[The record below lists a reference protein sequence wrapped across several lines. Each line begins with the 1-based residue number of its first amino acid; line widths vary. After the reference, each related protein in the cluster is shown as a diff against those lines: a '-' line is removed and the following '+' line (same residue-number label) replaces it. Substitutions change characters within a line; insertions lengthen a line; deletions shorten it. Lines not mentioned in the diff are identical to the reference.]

1 MHTFNCIMKFKN
13 CFVFLDDADA
23 SDVQPP
29 DEKEILAKGLPL
41 LEFSPVNNHHTDN
54 SGKEIGERSHQYS
67 EKDGK
72 SERSTSKANN
82 GDQQKSNDKYSKY
95 KHDKKSSGKDEKS
108 SDKDKNRK
116 STDKEK
122 ERKSTDRE
130 KNKTITDREKD
141 RKSGDKEKDRKSGD
155 MEKDKKSTDKE
166 KYRKSTDKEKDKK
179 SMDKE
184 RDKRSSD
191 KEKDRK
197 SSDKGKDKKS
207 SDKEKDKKSSDKE
220 KDRKSSDKIYIAK
233 DKRVGER
240 PSSKSAEK
248 KDIKSHDKEDK
259 GKSSSKY
266 SSKSSG
272 HARSSHKDKDS
283 DNLKNR
289 DKENSDKDPASTMKK
304 IPKLSEKAQ
313 LEKSQAATS
322 KSPLVSLDSEM
333 SKGILSLIGITG
345 NHSNITTPTQ
355 QIQDRPMQ
363 QQMTNGDMSS
373 NLSDY
378 TNNTEVDNTIEKDK
392 ERDDGNLTAGTSSR
406 ETFPK
411 SILRPVGAQRKG
423 LNVKFTLPTYSQT
436 EENKRLEQLA
446 THFPKEKWAKNCFPG
461 GKLPVLPYQQNVPVS
476 QQSLI
481 SAGGPIVIPHVS
493 IK

>member
-1 MHTFNCIMKFKN
+1 MQCKN

-41 LEFSPVNNHHTDN
+41 LEFTPVNNHQADN
-54 SGKEIGERSHQYS
+54 SGKEIGQHSHQYS
-67 EKDGK
+67 EKDGDKEKDEK

-82 GDQQKSNDKYSKY
+82 GDQQKSNDRYSKY
-95 KHDKKSSGKDEKS
+95 KHHKKSSRKDEKS
-108 SDKDKNRK
+108 SKKDQNRK
-116 STDKEK
+116 SSDKEK
-122 ERKSTDRE
+122 ERKSIDRE
-130 KNKTITDREKD
+130 KNIKITDREKD

-155 MEKDKKSTDKE
+155 KEKDKKSTDKE
-166 KYRKSTDKEKDKK
+166 KYRKSSNKEKDKK

-197 SSDKGKDKKS
+197 SSDKGKDNKS
-207 SDKEKDKKSSDKE
+207 SDREKDKKSSDKD
-220 KDRKSSDKIYIAK
+220 KDRKSSDKMYRAK

-248 KDIKSHDKEDK
+248 KDIKSHDKDDK

-272 HARSSHKDKDS
+272 HARSSHKDDS
-283 DNLKNR
+283 GNLKNR

-313 LEKSQAATS
+313 LEKSRTSTS
-322 KSPLVSLDSEM
+322 KSRLVSLDSEM
-333 SKGILSLIGITG
+333 SKGILSLIGISG
-345 NHSNITTPTQ
+345 NHSNTTTQ

-363 QQMTNGDMSS
+363 QQTTNCNMSNS
-373 NLSDY
+373 SDY
-378 TNNTEVDNTIEKDK
+378 TKDTEVDNTIVKDK
-392 ERDDGNLTAGTSSR
+392 ERDDGNLTAGTSNR

-423 LNVKFTLPTYSQT
+423 LNVKFTLPTYSQI
-436 EENKRLEQLA
+436 EENKRLENLA
-446 THFPKEKWAKNCFPG
+446 THFPKEKWAQNCFPG
-461 GKLPVLPYQQNVPVS
+461 GKLPVLPYEQNVPVS
-476 QQSLI
+476 QQALI
-481 SAGGPIVIPHVS
+481 SAGGPISIPHVS